1 MNMNLSPKQFQAPNL
16 AARVMEAMHLTGAST
31 KAITLEITEQT
42 AIDMADSNVGAL
54 QELRDAGFNLAI
66 DDFGVGHSALTY
78 FKQFPV
84 NAVKVDK
91 SFVDGLGKGD
101 QTDIAIVQAMM
112 SFAHALN
119 LKVTAEGI
127 ETQEQW
133 DALRDLGCHKGQGY
147 LFGKPLSADDFE
159 GMLAASLDGPSDLTL
174 LRRTLE
180 AAKQRL
186 AA

>member
-1 MNMNLSPKQFQAPNL
+1 
-16 AARVMEAMHLTGAST
+16 
-31 KAITLEITEQT
+31 
-42 AIDMADSNVGAL
+42 MADSNVGAL
-54 QELRDAGFNLAI
+54 QALRDAGFNLAI

-91 SFVDGLGKGD
+91 SFVDGLGKD
-101 QTDIAIVQAMM
+101 PTDTAIVQAMM
-112 SFAHALN
+112 SFANALH

-133 DALRDLGCHKGQGY
+133 DMLRDLGCPRGQGY

-159 GMLAASLDGPSDLTL
+159 AMLAASLDGPSDLTH
-174 LRRTLE
+174 LRRTLA